1 MAGPKFKTGLR
12 LMSGN
17 EAIAEAAL
25 YAGCRFFAG
34 YPITPSTEI
43 AEVLSSRLPQV
54 GGFFL
59 QMEDEIASM
68 AAVLGA
74 SLAGAKAL
82 TATSGP
88 GFSLK
93 QENIGYGCLAE
104 IPCVVVNAQR
114 GGPSTG
120 VPTKPM
126 QGDVMQARWGTH
138 GDHPIITLYP
148 DGVEDA
154 FWETIRAFNLSE
166 RFRTPVILLS
176 DEVVGHM
183 RERMFLP
190 KPGTVSI
197 YNRRKPRRIPEKY
210 YPYKGGTQDVPTM
223 VSVGMGYR
231 FHVTGL
237 FHDRTG
243 FPTNDPAVIDTEI
256 RRLHRKIDRAYN
268 DIVKWEELFMDDAK
282 EVIVTYGCVARSA
295 RAAVKR
301 LRARDRKVGLFRLKT
316 IWPFPVRA
324 LAKIAKR
331 NHVKSML
338 VAEMNMGQ
346 IVREVE
352 MAVGGRCRVDGLQ
365 RVDTEIITPR
375 QIMRA
380 LREINNG
387 G

>member
-1 MAGPKFKTGLR
+1 MSGPKFKSGLR

-17 EAIAEAAL
+17 EAVAEAAL

-43 AEVLSSRLPQV
+43 AEVLSKRLPQV

-59 QMEDEIASM
+59 QMEDEIASI
-68 AAVLGA
+68 AATLGA
-74 SLAGAKAL
+74 SLAGAKSM

-93 QENIGYGCLAE
+93 QENIGYGCIAE
-104 IPCVVVNAQR
+104 IPCVVVNVQR

-120 VPTKPM
+120 IPTGPM
-126 QGDVMQARWGTH
+126 QGDIMQARWGTH
-138 GDHPIITLYP
+138 GDHPVIVLYP

-154 FWETIRAFNLSE
+154 FWETIRAFNLAE
-166 RFRTPVILLS
+166 RYRTPVILLT
-176 DEVVGHM
+176 DEVIGHM

-210 YPYKGGTQDVPTM
+210 YPYQGGTQDVPTM
-223 VSVGMGYR
+223 APYGEGYR

-243 FPTNDPAVIDTEI
+243 FPTNEPAVIDAEM
-256 RRLHRKIDRAYN
+256 RRLLRKISRAYN
-268 DIVKWEELFMDDAK
+268 DIVKWEELFMDDAE
-282 EVIVTYGCVARSA
+282 EVIVAFGCTARSA

-316 IWPFPVRA
+316 VWPFPERA
-324 LAKIAKR
+324 LIKIAKR
-331 NHVKSML
+331 AHVKKML
-338 VAEMNMGQ
+338 VPEMNNGQ
-346 IVREVE
+346 VLFEVE
-352 MAVGGRCRVDGLQ
+352 RVAGKYCDVEGLQ
-365 RVDTEIITPR
+365 RLDSEMITPR
-375 QIMRA
+375 QIIRA
-380 LREINNG
+380 LREN
-387 G
+387 